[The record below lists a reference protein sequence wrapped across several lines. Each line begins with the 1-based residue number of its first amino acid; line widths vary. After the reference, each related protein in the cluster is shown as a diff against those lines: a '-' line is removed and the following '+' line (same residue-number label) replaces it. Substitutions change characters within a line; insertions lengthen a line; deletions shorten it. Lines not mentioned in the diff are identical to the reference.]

1 MPIPRGRAFLQI
13 EATNIR
19 DIRGRFALVRDK
31 LAAEYSRE
39 LMRDSGRLL
48 VKELKEEAPVGRH
61 YTFEGAEYEPQ
72 RRLRDSFFYRTYVRG
87 KKIQLSIYSKA
98 GDILRYVIRGTRP
111 HKRGRRTIL
120 PKKPG
125 GKLAFYWARK
135 RKSVIV
141 SSVQHPG
148 TLPNLFHE
156 RAYKVAQPGL
166 DKLLRKA
173 AGKTARA
180 LLWEAPPEPLEV
192 V

>member
-1 MPIPRGRAFLQI
+1 MPIPRGKAFFQI

-19 DIRGRFALVRDK
+19 DIKGRFALVRDK
-31 LAAEYSRE
+31 LAAEYARE

-87 KKIQLSIYSKA
+87 HKILLSIYSKA
-98 GDILRYVIRGTRP
+98 FDILGYVIRGTRP

-120 PKKPG
+120 PRKPG
-125 GKLAFYWARK
+125 GKLAFYWAK
-135 RKSVIV
+135 KGKSVIV

-148 TLPNLFHE
+148 TLSNLFHE
-156 RAYKVAQPGL
+156 RAYKEAQPEL
-166 DKLLRKA
+166 DELLRKA
-173 AGKTARA
+173 AGRTARA
-180 LLWEAPPEPLEV
+180 LLWEAPPEPLIV